1 MMTLTQIAA
10 AVIAVGSIG
19 GSAVALNELHVS
31 RADFD
36 AYLEQQQI
44 SDDREYVRKIK
55 QDIRDILEALQENPD
70 DDYLTNELAALM
82 DELCEIRPEDRLC
95 QDGE

>member
-10 AVIAVGSIG
+10 AVLAAGTIG

-55 QDIRDILEALQENPD
+55 QDIRDIL
-70 DDYLTNELAALM
+70 AALKEHPGDEYLM
-82 DELCEIRPEDRLC
+82 NEYAALLDELCGELRPNDRLC
-95 QDGE
+95 ED

>member
-1 MMTLTQIAA
+1 MMSLTQIAA

-44 SDDREYVRKIK
+44 SDDREFVRKIK
-55 QDIRDILEALQENPD
+55 ADIREVMLALKRGPDQYLEETLA
-70 DDYLTNELAALM
+70 ELI